1 MDPSCGCR
9 ILLFEAL
16 LIFQKFRD
24 ALDNG
29 LPNSTDVWH
38 LLFVRRLRT
47 WNRNQGD
54 GRRKAPFKRL
64 LDGARSCRA
73 AKKRGSTDE
82 KKSWIENSFV
92 QMFDEQV
99 DTLLGTNISHQK
111 GTFESMIFLFPR
123 WDMLVPWRVICC
135 KFCRE
140 VKIKDW
146 NHQLGAPHFLVHRI
160 PPWSDPLR
168 TVVSRLFFVAF
179 HLDAQDSQT
188 WESLTMDY

>member
-1 MDPSCGCR
+1 MVCQIRPTCGISFLSADFAREIVPRETEDGRPRSNVCWTVHEVAGQPKRGGQRTRKKVELKTPLFKCLMNKWIPSWELTYP
-9 ILLFEAL
+9 IKKAL
-16 LIFQKFRD
+16 LK
-24 ALDNG
+24 
-29 LPNSTDVWH
+29 
-38 LLFVRRLRT
+38 
-47 WNRNQGD
+47 
-54 GRRKAPFKRL
+54 
-64 LDGARSCRA
+64 
-73 AKKRGSTDE
+73 
-82 KKSWIENSFV
+82 
-92 QMFDEQV
+92 
-99 DTLLGTNISHQK
+99 
-111 GTFESMIFLFPR
+111 MIFLFPR